1 MWRMDQPEPSEVW
14 QTLTRVLRL
23 GAVQQGSSVIAPY
36 VFAQWPDSIDA
47 FEHIAV
53 TRANAPVYETA
64 DRSSRVL
71 GGATY
76 SILKRIS
83 DDMGWYEVE
92 LPDGRKAWMREEDV
106 YSPVDWRAFFEQRGG
121 RWMLVFFVAG
131 D

>member
-83 DDMGWYEVE
+83 DDIGWYEVE

-106 YSPVDWRAFFEQRGG
+106 HSPVDWRAFFEQRGG